1 MKKVIA
7 LALALVVVIG
17 LVACATTGSN
27 EDTTAAVE
35 DTTVEGAVEDTTVEG
50 EETTAAEESTDATVA
65 ATLTEAFK
73 TAAAEKD
80 ATTNTIATALSTN
93 SVVAFMP
100 MVQDMEAGFL
110 AGFNAD
116 ITGFKACTAFVPM
129 IGTIP
134 FVSYVFELEADADKD
149 AFIKTLEENANL
161 RWNIC
166 TAAEEMV
173 VETVDNFVFFIM
185 APLSFEQPEVEE
197 EVEGGEI
204 GGMEGEVEGPAA
216 FDPEAEVEETVEETT
231 VA

>member
-1 MKKVIA
+1 MKKVLA

-17 LVACATTGSN
+17 LVACATTSN
-27 EDTTAAVE
+27 EDTTAASDETTLEATAE
-35 DTTVEGAVEDTTVEG
+35 DTT
-50 EETTAAEESTDATVA
+50 AAESTDATVA
-65 ATLTEAFK
+65 ATFTEAFK
-73 TAAAEKD
+73 AAAAEKD

-93 SVVAFMP
+93 SAVAFMP
-100 MVQDMEAGFL
+100 MVQDMEAGYL

-149 AFIKTLEENANL
+149 AFTKTLEENANL

-173 VETVDNFVFFIM
+173 IETVDNFVFFIM
-185 APLSFEQPEVEE
+185 APLTFEQPEVEE
-197 EVEGGEI
+197 DMEAMDGEI

-216 FDPEAEVEETVEETT
+216 FDPEAEAEAEVEETT
-231 VA
+231 AA